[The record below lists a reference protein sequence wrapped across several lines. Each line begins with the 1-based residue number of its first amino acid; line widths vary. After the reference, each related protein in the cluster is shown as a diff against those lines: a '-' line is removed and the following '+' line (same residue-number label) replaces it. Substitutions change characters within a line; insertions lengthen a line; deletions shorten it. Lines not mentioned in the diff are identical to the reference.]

1 MYCMDYKGQVLQ
13 VLQVFKHRYIK
24 ETPLEHR
31 ALHPYHL
38 YSLLF
43 AIIAEQELIFVL
55 TATFTFSAFLS
66 LNSSTKQQ
74 E

>member
-1 MYCMDYKGQVLQ
+1 MCCINYKGQVLQ
-13 VLQVFKHRYIK
+13 VLQALVYK

-31 ALHPYHL
+31 ALHPYHQ

-43 AIIAEQELIFVL
+43 AIIAEQELLFVV
-55 TATFTFSAFLS
+55 TATFTFSAFLF

-74 E
+74 